1 MRPPAEVVWCGVS
14 APVVQGLFV
23 GLGIAAV
30 GLMAFP
36 FGFTLMRPPGGKLA
50 DFGSAA
56 ELIKWG
62 RRLAWLVGSLTVIT
76 LAGYVALY
84 SATSGRFCT
93 ARLNHREQTGV
104 IIWAW
109 VAALTFVVLAIS
121 AILRARA
128 RKLGGNP
135 GGGGR

>member
-36 FGFTLMRPPGGKLA
+36 FGFTLMRPPGGRLA
-50 DFGSAA
+50 DFGSATR
-56 ELIKWG
+56 LIKWG
-62 RRLAWLVGSLTVIT
+62 RRLAWLAGPLTGIT
-76 LAGYVALY
+76 LAGCVALY
-84 SATSGRFCT
+84 AATSGRFCT
-93 ARLNHREQTGV
+93 ARLDHREQAEVT
-104 IIWAW
+104 IWAC
-109 VAALTFVVLAIS
+109 VAALTLVALATS

-128 RKLGGNP
+128 RKLGGDP
-135 GGGGR
+135 GARGR

>member
-1 MRPPAEVVWCGVS
+1 MRPPAEIVWCGVS

-36 FGFTLMRPPGGKLA
+36 FAFTLVRPSSGRLA
-50 DFGSAA
+50 DFGRAA
-56 ELIKWG
+56 VLIKWG
-62 RRLAWLVGSLTVIT
+62 RRLAWLRGPLTVIT
-76 LAGYVALY
+76 LAGYVGLY

-93 ARLNHREQTGV
+93 ARLSHPEQTGV
-104 IIWAW
+104 IVWAW
-109 VAALTFVVLAIS
+109 IAALTFVVLATS

-128 RKLGGNP
+128 RKLGGSP
-135 GGGGR
+135 DGGGR

>member
-1 MRPPAEVVWCGVS
+1 MRPPAEMVWCGVS

-36 FGFTLMRPPGGKLA
+36 FGFTPVRPPGGRVA

-56 ELIKWG
+56 QLLRWG
-62 RRLAWLVGSLTVIT
+62 RRLAWLAGPLTVIT
-76 LAGYVALY
+76 LAGYVGLY

-93 ARLNHREQTGV
+93 ARLDHREQQAVT
-104 IIWAW
+104 IWAW
-109 VAALTFVVLAIS
+109 AAALTFVILATS
-121 AILRARA
+121 AVIRARA
-128 RKLGGNP
+128 RKLGG
-135 GGGGR
+135 RQ